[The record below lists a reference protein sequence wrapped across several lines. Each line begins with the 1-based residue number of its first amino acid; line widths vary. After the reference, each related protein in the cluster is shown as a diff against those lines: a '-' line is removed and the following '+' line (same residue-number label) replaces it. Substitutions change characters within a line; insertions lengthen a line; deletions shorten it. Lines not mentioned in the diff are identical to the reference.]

1 MSDRESEN
9 RRLHARYLAAS
20 ISALDEM
27 EAEDDTLEA
36 DADEVPDD
44 IERLVMDAV
53 RKEVRM
59 ESSGRMRHFGRRR
72 RYFIA
77 VAVCIVLL
85 GASFCVNADMIHRIF
100 FIKQNEHYMDVEW
113 TDKFSRAAEVKETL
127 TGSGWSNFYY
137 PKYLPEGYEL
147 FAEECKITKD
157 HKQLSFTNGD
167 NILSL
172 IQLSS
177 DADDWKIDD
186 EVKVYEKTFV
196 GENPA
201 ILMVENDARSTI
213 AWVYGNIGFTISG
226 HMNQDELRRIA
237 ESLTFIQ

>member
-53 RKEVRM
+53 RKEVRT
-59 ESSGRMRHFGRRR
+59 ESSGRMRHYGRRR

-100 FIKQNEHYMDVEW
+100 FIKQNEQYMDVEW
-113 TDKFSRAAEVKETL
+113 TDRFSRAAEVKETL
-127 TGSGWSNFYY
+127 TGWSNFYY
-137 PKYLPEGYEL
+137 PKYLPEGYTLLVKDCEV
-147 FAEECKITKD
+147 TKD
-157 HKQLSFTNGD
+157 YRKVVFESKVDIITFLQYEADKEHYMLD
-167 NILSL
+167 NENVVYEKIFVEEEPAIL
-172 IQLSS
+172 I
-177 DADDWKIDD
+177 IDD
-186 EVKVYEKTFV
+186 E
-196 GENPA
+196 G
-201 ILMVENDARSTI
+201 RCTI
-213 AWVYGNIGFTISG
+213 AWKYGNIGFQVSG
-226 HMNQDELRRIA
+226 CMSKDELRKTA
-237 ESLTFIQ
+237 ESLVFIQ